1 VVLILVFIERSS
13 KRIEFLEKFIPCIP
27 KELVTSLL
35 VFIDA
40 IALLKIVL
48 ILTLSIIG
56 EE

>member
-1 VVLILVFIERSS
+1 VVLTLVFIERPS
-13 KRIEFLEKFIPCIP
+13 RRTEFLGKFTPCIP

-40 IALLKIVL
+40 IALLKIL
-48 ILTLSIIG
+48 LMLTLSIIG